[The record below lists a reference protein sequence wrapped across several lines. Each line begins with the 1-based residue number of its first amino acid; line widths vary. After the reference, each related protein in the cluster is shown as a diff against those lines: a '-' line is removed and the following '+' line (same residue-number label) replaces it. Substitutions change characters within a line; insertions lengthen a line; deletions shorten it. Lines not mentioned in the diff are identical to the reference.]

1 MDFPHKKC
9 SIKNNTTLYVAYC
22 LLPILKLFVHHSEKD
37 KIIEH
42 SVLGDVGFNQI
53 WITENFLLLL
63 NGVLTC

>member
-9 SIKNNTTLYVAYC
+9 SIKNNTTLDVAYC

-53 WITENFLLLL
+53 WIT
-63 NGVLTC
+63 